1 MNYSLKENGLNIRKN
16 DGLSLIEL
24 TVGISILTI
33 ILIVGIP
40 KYKKMRVTS
49 IQAQGKAMLQ
59 TVNKLNHV
67 YFMTSGKYITVEKEI
82 VDLGLKISDQQ
93 KYTIEISGATPGY
106 EGYTAIVESKDKLA
120 DCAVHNDEWKSD
132 AVSTPKNTKDGL
144 EGCNQFFL

>member
-1 MNYSLKENGLNIRKN
+1 MNHSLKENVLNIRKN

-59 TVNKLNHV
+59 TVSKLNHV

-93 KYTIEISGATPGY
+93 KYTIEISGGFSRVRRLY
-106 EGYTAIVESKDKLA
+106 CY
-120 DCAVHNDEWKSD
+120 C
-132 AVSTPKNTKDGL
+132 
-144 EGCNQFFL
+144 